1 MRKVILS
8 GMLVTTLTVGAV
20 ANAAVTDDSL
30 TTKGYVDDGL
40 EYVYGVAS
48 SAATTA
54 SNAATSAS
62 QAQTAAQA
70 AAQAAQ
76 AAAEAVPEYVEGSGI
91 TITDGTGGNA
101 GKKVLSVD
109 VVTDWDTDKPQW
121 AGGGSGGGSG
131 SGE

>member
-1 MRKVILS
+1 MRKV
-8 GMLVTTLTVGAV
+8 MFVGIMMAGLMSSVV
-20 ANAAVTDDSL
+20 ASAAVTADSL

-62 QAQTAAQA
+62 QAQA

-76 AAAEAVPEYVEGSGI
+76 AAAEAAPEYVEGNGI

-121 AGGGSGGGSG
+121 ASGGSGGG
-131 SGE
+131 E